1 MLYANSLNQVGN
13 QLLAGMSYIGDD
25 MSQTNDYRMNTCS
38 TCDGTC
44 SGTCDD
50 SCEGGCE
57 GCGNN
62 G

>member
-1 MLYANSLNQVGN
+1 MLDLRSFN
-13 QLLAGMSYIGDD
+13 QLQNQILAGMPQIGDD
-25 MSQTNDYRMNTCS
+25 MNKAIDYRMDTCS
-38 TCDGTC
+38 TCDGSC

-50 SCEGGCE
+50 SCQGYCE

>member
-1 MLYANSLNQVGN
+1 MLYSNQIDQLSN
-13 QLLAGMSYIGDD
+13 QIMAGIPYIGDD
-25 MSQTNDYRMNTCS
+25 MSKCINYHMDTCS
-38 TCDGTC
+38 TCDGSC

-50 SCEGGCE
+50 SCEGYCE

>member
-1 MLYANSLNQVGN
+1 MLNVNSLNQVSN
-13 QLLAGMSYIGDD
+13 QLVDGMSYIGDD
-25 MSQTNDYRMNTCS
+25 MSRKYGYRMDTCS

-44 SGTCDD
+44 SNTCDD
-50 SCEGGCE
+50 SCQGYCE